1 MRFFM
6 LTAALVASMITG
18 ASAQTFDKPVDYIN
32 FFSQE
37 FEVMYD
43 LQLEYS
49 TFLVHTS
56 DEQSSIKGKELNSA
70 TQKIHDK
77 FQGVTAYQDDRDI
90 KANAV
95 AVLDRMLEISNT
107 DYFDKAAEKAGC
119 VDCFAAILERTKM
132 ADKDNKVLA
141 KSMDKLIKSIDD
153 FAADHDIRM
162 EEGDKERETLLGKI
176 NRINDY
182 ITELDLAVLEVQYA
196 STAIIDALNEEK
208 IDEAKQLVK
217 ELSKATAN
225 ASKRLKKIEKI
236 KEDATALG
244 QAERLVDFHKDGIK
258 NIYGNMV
265 GAFDKKG
272 QIINSKVDAYNK
284 ASNKL
289 NQGVNTWN
297 NKYQAAKFSLQ
308 QRHIPKPKQQY
319 KRS

>member
-1 MRFFM
+1 MFTAM
-6 LTAALVASMITG
+6 LMASLFSGI
-18 ASAQTFDKPVDYIN
+18 SAQTFDEPVEYIN

-49 TFLVHTS
+49 SFLVHTS
-56 DEQSSIKGKELNSA
+56 DDQVNIKGKELNSA

-77 FQGVTAYQDDRDI
+77 FQGVTAYENDRDI

-95 AVLDRMLEISNT
+95 AVLDKMLEISNT
-107 DYFDKAAEKAGC
+107 DYFDQAAKKAGC
-119 VDCFAAILERTKM
+119 LDCFATILERTKM
-132 ADKDNKVLA
+132 ADKDNKVLGKA
-141 KSMDKLIKSIDD
+141 MDKLVKSIDD
-153 FAADHDIRM
+153 FAADNNITM
-162 EEGDKERETLLGKI
+162 EEGDKERESLLGKI

-196 STAIIDALNEEK
+196 STAIIDALNAE
-208 IDEAKQLVK
+208 DPAKAKELVK

-225 ASKRLKKIEKI
+225 ASKRLKKVERI
-236 KEDATALG
+236 KEDATAIG
-244 QAERLVDFHKDGIK
+244 QAERLIGFHKDGIK

-297 NKYQAAKFSLQ
+297 NKYQSAKFNLQ
-308 QRHIPKPKQQY
+308 QRHVPKPKQQY